1 MKQPAER
8 MSQIPPYLFA
18 RIDEKKAEAKAKGI
32 DIVDLGIGDPDLPTP
47 SFIVEAMAKAIQN
60 PANHNYPPYN
70 GTLAFRESVA
80 RWYQSRFGVTVDAN
94 KEVLAIVGSK
104 EGIYHSFFAFLNPGD
119 PAILPDPGYPV
130 YKVATLL
137 AGGVP
142 YPVKVTEEN
151 NYEIDLDAIPADIIQ
166 KSPLM
171 FLNYPNN
178 PTGAVASDAF
188 LQKVIDFGNKHN
200 ILICMDNAYSE
211 VCYDG
216 YKPRSILEFKD
227 AKNCA
232 IEFHS
237 LSKTFNMTGW
247 RVGMVVGNADAI
259 QTLGRLKSNV
269 DSGIFKAIQ
278 DTAVVALDRY
288 QEVVAENNKI
298 YQERR
303 DILVNGLNEL
313 GWKVKSPKATFY
325 IWAKTP
331 NGMGSEEFTMDLL
344 EKTGI
349 LVVPGNGYG
358 QYGDGYFRMSITTSV
373 ERLREAVKRFKTYSI
388 LQPA

>member
-1 MKQPAER
+1 MKPADR

-18 RIDEKKAEAKAKGI
+18 RIDEKKAEAKAKGL

-47 SFIVEAMAKAIQN
+47 DFIVDAMAEAIRN
-60 PANHNYPPYN
+60 PQNHNYPPYN
-70 GTLAFRESVA
+70 GTPAFREAVA
-80 RWYQSRFGVTVDAN
+80 RWYQSRFGVTVDPN
-94 KEVLAIVGSK
+94 RDVLAIVGSK

-142 YPVKVTEEN
+142 YPVKVSEET
-151 NYEIDLDAIPADIIQ
+151 NYEIDLSAIPDDIAQ
-166 KSPLM
+166 KSPMM

-188 LQKVIDFGNKHN
+188 LQKVVDFGNQHN

-216 YKPRSILEFKD
+216 YKPRSILEFKG
-227 AKNCA
+227 AKDCA

-247 RVGMVVGNADAI
+247 RVGMVVGNPDAI
-259 QTLGRLKSNV
+259 QVMSRLKSNV

-278 DTAVVALDRY
+278 DTAIVALDNY
-288 QEVVAENNKI
+288 KSVVDANNKI

-331 NGMGSEEFTMDLL
+331 NGMGSEAFTMDLL
-344 EKTGI
+344 DKTGI

-358 QYGDGYFRMSITTSV
+358 EYGDGYFRMSITTSV
-373 ERLREAVKRFKTYSI
+373 ERLREAVKRFKTYPI
-388 LQPA
+388 LQTA